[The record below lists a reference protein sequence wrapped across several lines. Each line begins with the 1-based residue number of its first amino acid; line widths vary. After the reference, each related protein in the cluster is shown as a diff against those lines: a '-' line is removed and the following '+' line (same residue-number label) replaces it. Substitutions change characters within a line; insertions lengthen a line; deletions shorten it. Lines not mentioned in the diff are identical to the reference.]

1 VRRAE
6 LVRLLERVPPFP
18 APRAALEQ
26 VATPSEAAATL
37 LETAERLD
45 GLAGRSVLDLGC
57 GTGRLALGAAAL
69 GARPVRGVDV
79 DASALAVARA
89 AATELGLDV
98 AFAEGPAGPAG
109 EPADVVVMN
118 PPFGA
123 QRRHADR
130 PFWDAAFGL
139 ARRSVYAFSLAAS
152 RTFIARQAV
161 ARNARVLEV
170 APVPWAL
177 GRTFPHH
184 RRHRVGLDVDLWA
197 IRTEGAGRGT
207 GAAGAGPSR

>member
-1 VRRAE
+1 MRRTE

-18 APRAALEQ
+18 EPQAALEQ
-26 VATPSEAAATL
+26 LATPAEAAATL
-37 LETAERLD
+37 LETADRLD
-45 GLAGRSVLDLGC
+45 GLAGRSVVDLGC

-69 GARPVRGVDV
+69 GAGPVRGIDI
-79 DASALAVARA
+79 DPAAIAIARDAAASA
-89 AATELGLDV
+89 GLDV
-98 AFAEGPAGPAG
+98 TFADGPVARPGP
-109 EPADVVVMN
+109 PADLVVMN

-130 PFWDAAFGL
+130 PFFDAAFGL

-170 APVPWAL
+170 VPVPWAL
-177 GRTFPHH
+177 GRTLPHH

-207 GAAGAGPSR
+207 GAAVAGPAR